1 MVGNP
6 IGEEMIDQIYDLIQE
21 LRRSIIADGMGED
34 YKDSLTL
41 LNELEGSLGLAII
54 NILSSNNRP

>member
-1 MVGNP
+1 
-6 IGEEMIDQIYDLIQE
+6 MIDQIYDLINE

-34 YKDSLTL
+34 YKDTLTL